1 MSSLSAH
8 SHSLD
13 SEIAMSALDGTQQ
26 EDNSSSLAETEDEQ
40 LILYFNDKECNILE
54 RGEDEIEADTETESI
69 TRRQRQRQQLSLRCK
84 ECMHWYLS
92 LSLWLRVFGT
102 TIALVIIIDG
112 AILFFVLIGAFGYLS
127 GRMQASILEWSIQI
141 INVCFTSLCLIELPF
156 RFQAMKSW
164 IVLSIRGSDSGDRDS
179 DSDFSHDCSIE
190 SVTLHTKTET
200 ETETNTGT
208 ETETES
214 HIQQNR
220 RQAIMKSYSKPIN
233 EHSRWI
239 LFGIIHFL
247 KIFQIVC
254 QCWVE
259 YLCLAYIGHQ
269 HQRPSL
275 LFAVAVGLALPLG
288 CGLGCLEGCL
298 KS

>member
-1 MSSLSAH
+1 M
-8 SHSLD
+8 
-13 SEIAMSALDGTQQ
+13 
-26 EDNSSSLAETEDEQ
+26 
-40 LILYFNDKECNILE
+40 
-54 RGEDEIEADTETESI
+54 
-69 TRRQRQRQQLSLRCK
+69 
-84 ECMHWYLS
+84 S

-112 AILFFVLIGAFGYLS
+112 AVLFFVLIGAFGYLS
-127 GRMQASILEWSIQI
+127 DQMQASILEWSIQI
-141 INVCFTSLCLIELPF
+141 INVCFTSFCLIELPF

-164 IVLSIRGSDSGDRDS
+164 VVLSICENCNWGS
-179 DSDFSHDCSIE
+179 DSDFSHDCSTE

-200 ETETNTGT
+200 EANTGT
-208 ETETES
+208 ETETEN
-214 HIQQNR
+214 HLQQNR

-247 KIFQIVC
+247 KIFQFVC

-259 YLCLAYIGHQ
+259 YLRLAYVGQ
-269 HQRPSL
+269 QQQRPSL
-275 LFAVAVGLALPLG
+275 LFAVAVGLALPL
-288 CGLGCLEGCL
+288 EGYL